1 MKSLTLLLLLSAR
14 LFAAEQFIV
23 VPWSEAKTNNQERLD
38 GIPPN
43 WPMLMIPAAEK
54 IIAPP
59 GAELMTA
66 KQIDER
72 KAALASDYAAYE
84 ARRAAR
90 ETAVDD
96 AARNA
101 KSVLFDL
108 FDDFAAYEDGWKA
121 GTNYTAAQLQQ
132 IVRRHNRALIKL
144 RPIIRD
150 LYREE

>member
-1 MKSLTLLLLLSAR
+1 MKSLALLLFLSAR

-23 VPWSEAKTNNQERLD
+23 VPWSEARTNTQERID

-43 WPMLMIPAAEK
+43 WPMIVMPAGTNEVSARS
-54 IIAPP
+54 A
-59 GAELMTA
+59 LMTL
-66 KQIDER
+66 KQVDER
-72 KAALASDYAAYE
+72 KASLAADYAAYE
-84 ARRAAR
+84 ARKAAR

-150 LYREE
+150 LYRED